1 MPFCEQCSEKKLYYL
16 KLDYSKKFMSGNPQK
31 MNLRPDDIDLI
42 ALLERSL
49 SFFKKYKWIF
59 FAAILVG
66 LLAGYMRYRSLPT
79 VYKSK
84 LILQSSILSNQNAI
98 QIISNWNALLGS
110 GEYTELG
117 KLFNCKEDI
126 LEKTKQL
133 KAEEIQKIFTPNNP
147 NGFILTTMVTDISI
161 LDELQ
166 QGIVH
171 GFNNSESVKERLE
184 MKKLRFAE
192 LIEKTNTEIQRLD
205 STKKLVENILQGNRS
220 GSSLMVDVS
229 GISRQLIELNEKNL
243 FFREEIKL
251 TTGIQ
256 VLQSFSKFKHPSGPN
271 LFVWLF
277 LGLVACLS
285 LAFLLTLFISINQTL
300 KKRTQL
306 QKGP

>member
-1 MPFCEQCSEKKLYYL
+1 MPFCEQWSEKKLYYL

-31 MNLRPDDIDLI
+31 MNLRPDDIELI

-192 LIEKTNTEIQRLD
+192 LIEKTNTEIERLD
-205 STKKLVENILQGNRS
+205 STKKTSREYFTGQ
-220 GSSLMVDVS
+220 SL
-229 GISRQLIELNEKNL
+229 RL
-243 FFREEIKL
+243 FSYGRRVGYQPAIDRAE
-251 TTGIQ
+251 
-256 VLQSFSKFKHPSGPN
+256 
-271 LFVWLF
+271 
-277 LGLVACLS
+277 
-285 LAFLLTLFISINQTL
+285 
-300 KKRTQL
+300 
-306 QKGP
+306 